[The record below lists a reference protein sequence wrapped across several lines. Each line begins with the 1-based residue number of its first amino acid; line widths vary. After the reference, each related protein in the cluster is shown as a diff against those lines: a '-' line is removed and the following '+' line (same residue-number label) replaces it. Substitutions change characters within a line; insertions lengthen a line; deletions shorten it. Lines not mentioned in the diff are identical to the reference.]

1 MDLHSAR
8 PQRSK
13 TLRKRK
19 RKGNED
25 EDDDDD
31 DAEDNDENGKWFI
44 EMAILDCIQGLH
56 FDGSEDTL
64 PLSLFPSLSLTL
76 ACIALR
82 SLSVPPHALTI
93 LALFL

>member
-19 RKGNED
+19 KGKATDED
-25 EDDDDD
+25 EDEEDDDD

-64 PLSLFPSLSLTL
+64 PLPLSP
-76 ACIALR
+76 